1 MSSAPTNPPGDY
13 PPIPAY
19 WRDENDWIVLLIF
32 LPRDDAGDRT
42 RTAEAIGYML
52 AYAQMT
58 DTRMLALLGD
68 PNADAYELLFS
79 FNSSENKAQFIDLL
93 MSNDET
99 HCEDFEIMI
108 PPQEEID
115 AAQPIAKVLPG
126 EVFQQVALTATMLL
140 SEHSGTGT
148 VQ

>member
-1 MSSAPTNPPGDY
+1 M
-13 PPIPAY
+13 
-19 WRDENDWIVLLIF
+19 
-32 LPRDDAGDRT
+32 
-42 RTAEAIGYML
+42 

-68 PNADAYELLFS
+68 PSADAYELLFS
-79 FNSSENKAQFIDLL
+79 FDSSENKAQFMHLL

-99 HCEDFEIMI
+99 HCEDFEILV

-126 EVFQQVALTATMLL
+126 DVFLQVTLTATMLM
-140 SEHSGTGT
+140 SGQDGT
-148 VQ
+148 LQ